1 MTLNDLHTLLA
12 EVPPAQ
18 LIALD
23 LLTCPNPDRETLKA
37 AVLELVAYTDACQR
51 AAEQL
56 RTLTPIPLTTVDLLE
71 FGL

>member
-1 MTLNDLHTLLA
+1 MTLDDLHTLLA
-12 EVPPAQ
+12 EVPTA
-18 LIALD
+18 D
-23 LLTCPNPDRETLKA
+23 LLALRLLDYPNPDRDTLKE

-56 RTLTPIPLTTVDLLE
+56 RMLTPIPLTTVDLLE